1 MCPSELLF
9 RNKQQRYIPT
19 KRQVLSG
26 LSLKWFH
33 LGKLM
38 CPKHSD
44 AKQTEMLEF
53 GAEKGLLQGHA
64 RRWVSQALKSLKLPK
79 AKHF

>member
-1 MCPSELLF
+1 
-9 RNKQQRYIPT
+9 
-19 KRQVLSG
+19 
-26 LSLKWFH
+26 
-33 LGKLM
+33 M